1 MLSRSGRADQSAQ
14 KVTVVLHHIHVWE
27 DPSRRYC
34 VLSTRD
40 MSLRGDVCVLT
51 GACGF
56 LGMRLTKLLLEKE
69 KLAEIRLMDKHVQPD
84 LLHTLEGKIKRSHT
98 FSN

>member
-1 MLSRSGRADQSAQ
+1 
-14 KVTVVLHHIHVWE
+14 
-27 DPSRRYC
+27 
-34 VLSTRD
+34 

-56 LGMRLTKLLLEKE
+56 LGMRLAKLLLEEE

-84 LLHTLEGKIKRSHT
+84 RLHALEGKVNRSHP
-98 FSN
+98 FSG